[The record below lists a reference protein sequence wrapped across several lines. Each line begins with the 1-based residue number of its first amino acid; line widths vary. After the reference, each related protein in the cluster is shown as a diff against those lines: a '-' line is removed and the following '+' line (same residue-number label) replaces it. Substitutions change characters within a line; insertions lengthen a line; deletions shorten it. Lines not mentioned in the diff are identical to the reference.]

1 MIDYIGK
8 LNIVAAEYL
17 AKAGM
22 ARVACVTCAVPQISG
37 SSTGAIFLSR
47 PLSVRVAPTGS
58 ACNPGPN
65 GVVYSKNNPYDG
77 ASGQYVSVVNVPYST
92 GCDFATCVTILGGA
106 GDVQR
111 YFSYAANSVKP
122 CGFTSPTSAPIP
134 SLRGGPT
141 VSPTGI

>member
-22 ARVACVTCAVPQISG
+22 ARVACVTCQVPALSG
-37 SSTGAIFLSR
+37 TSSGVIFSR
-47 PLSVRVAPTGS
+47 PLSVRVLPTGS

-65 GVVYSKNNPYDG
+65 GLVHSQSNPYIG

-92 GCDFATCVTILGGA
+92 GCDFATCVTNPGA
-106 GDVQR
+106 AGNIQR
-111 YFSYAANSVKP
+111 SYSYAANLIRP
-122 CGFTSPTSAPIP
+122 CSFTSPTSVPIP

-141 VSPTGI
+141 VSPTGT